1 MNKVVTSIELSNLNG
16 VTSMDL
22 SLLRTIELILV
33 TQKKS
38 TIVNRALPY
47 LHGGSIEI
55 TLTAPLRTKLVR
67 TILEMKQCSSNH
79 TLKFLKFEFE
89 ENHQNSQLFPEERFR
104 PFVSSFLWHG

>member
-1 MNKVVTSIELSNLNG
+1 M
-16 VTSMDL
+16 
-22 SLLRTIELILV
+22 
-33 TQKKS
+33 
-38 TIVNRALPY
+38 NRALPY

-89 ENHQNSQLFPEERFR
+89 ENHQNSQLFSEERFL
-104 PFVSSFLWHG
+104 PSESSFLWYG